1 MHWFLVL
8 VLVSSTMFLLVQL
21 TMTKRLIDYS
31 LLVEYLASW
40 GFEIYEEMILSS
52 QITIELLEYILIT
65 DIQGL
70 DYFCFILCTF
80 SWQLIIRVH

>member
-1 MHWFLVL
+1 
-8 VLVSSTMFLLVQL
+8 MFLLVQL

-80 SWQLIIRVH
+80 S

>member
-21 TMTKRLIDYS
+21 TMTKRVIDYS

-52 QITIELLEYILIT
+52 QITIELLEYILLLT
-65 DIQGL
+65 AFG
-70 DYFCFILCTF
+70 YFRFILCTF

>member
-21 TMTKRLIDYS
+21 TMTKRVIDYS

-52 QITIELLEYILIT
+52 QITIELLEYILLLT
-65 DIQGL
+65 AFG
-70 DYFCFILCTF
+70 
-80 SWQLIIRVH
+80 

>member
-80 SWQLIIRVH
+80 SWQLSNCVH